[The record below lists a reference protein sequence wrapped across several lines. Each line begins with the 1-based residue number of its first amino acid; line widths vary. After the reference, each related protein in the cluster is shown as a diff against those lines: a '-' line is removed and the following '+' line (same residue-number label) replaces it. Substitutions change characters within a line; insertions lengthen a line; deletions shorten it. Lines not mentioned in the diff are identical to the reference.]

1 MKIFVP
7 KISLLHSASL
17 ILLILF
23 MSLSPQAQTYTTISN
38 GPWASSSTWQGGTV
52 PPINGTITS
61 GVVINI
67 QHMVTYSNSSITNSG
82 TINIANPDGV
92 APGLQVASGINI
104 TNNSTGV
111 INVNG
116 GELRQ
121 YRFVGGGESGTA
133 QTGSFTN
140 NGGKV
145 YITNSFVEIAQNWTN
160 QSGGTVVFNNASIE
174 IGSAYSLANNS
185 TDSLISTSVSVG
197 MQGSGSY
204 TVSGGAAKAYFQT
217 LRVEVA
223 STNGG
228 FTLQGGTANGTIN
241 CITLQNH
248 VTSTYSSGQISA
260 ANGLSTSGITLNNY
274 SIGNVANY
282 VPNGKFTGP
291 QTLNTSLSYFPAP
304 LMSLANSIR
313 FNYTTDPTL
322 ISGTALSAG
331 AQYKYENVKPGM
343 DAIVTIDSIVGG
355 LVINTLD
362 DNTGA
367 NGGFLEAFQPIMTS
381 GSSVGDSY
389 AVFRFNFKVTGTS
402 TDQKLDTAIT
412 TPIDIDGLSNLYEFD
427 QINMGAG
434 ASAAY
439 LSYSPAITLTQVGP
453 GTFMGIDAD
462 GISQPGVDTV
472 ARGNMYTVTNYN
484 INSFVA
490 KLGIRTTNSQQTQR
504 LFSLYSA
511 GFNYPMFTLLP
522 VTLESFNATLNGSG
536 NQVNLA
542 WTETSQVNVNH
553 FVVERSVDGTNFSD
567 AGIVLPD
574 VAASQGANYFFIDNI
589 SSVKENMIYYRL
601 CTMYLDGSLHY
612 SETRAV
618 RISNQAVNNISI
630 IAYPNPVVNQLN
642 ITIPNA
648 WQNKQVSY
656 EIFNAKGQLS
666 KRINEGNGSQTQT
679 INVSNISSGLYILKV
694 SCEGQILQQK
704 IFKN

>member
-1 MKIFVP
+1 MKTSLP
-7 KISLLHSASL
+7 KSILLHSTSL
-17 ILLILF
+17 ILLTLF
-23 MSLSPQAQTYTTISN
+23 LSLSLQAQTYTTIAN
-38 GPWASSSTWQGGTV
+38 GPWTGSSTWQGGTV
-52 PPINGTITS
+52 PPTNGTITS
-61 GVVINI
+61 GMVINI
-67 QHMVTYSNSSITNSG
+67 KHMVTYSSSSITNSG
-82 TINIANPDGV
+82 TINIANPGGV

-111 INVNG
+111 INVNS

-160 QSGGTVVFNNASIE
+160 QSGGTVVFNNASME

-185 TDSLISTSVSVG
+185 TDSLISTSISVG
-197 MQGSGSY
+197 MQGIGSY

-228 FTLQGGTANGTIN
+228 FTLTGGTANGTIN
-241 CITLQNH
+241 YITLQNH

-274 SIGNVANY
+274 NIGNVANY
-282 VPNGKFTGP
+282 VPHGKFSGS

-322 ISGTALSAG
+322 ISGSALSAG

-439 LSYSPAITLTQVGP
+439 LSFSPAITLTQVGP

-462 GISQPGVDTV
+462 GISQPGVDTI

-484 INSFVA
+484 INSFIA
-490 KLGIRTTNSQQTQR
+490 KLGIRTTISQQTQR

-511 GFNYPMFTLLP
+511 AFNYPMFTLLP
-522 VTLESFNATLNGSG
+522 VTLESFTATLNGSG

-542 WTETSQVNVNH
+542 WTTTSQVNVNH

-567 AGIVLPD
+567 AGIVFPD
-574 VAASQGANYFFIDNI
+574 LAASQDANYFFLDNI

-601 CTMYLDGSLHY
+601 CTMDLDGGLHY
-612 SETRAV
+612 SDTRAF

-630 IAYPNPVVNQLN
+630 LAYPNPVVNQLN

-648 WQNKQVSY
+648 WQNKQVFY
-656 EIFNAKGQLS
+656 EIFNANGQLLT
-666 KRINEGNGSQTQT
+666 RINEGNGSQTQT
-679 INVSNISSGLYILKV
+679 INVNNLSSGLYILKV
-694 SCEGQILQQK
+694 SSEGQILQQK

>member
-1 MKIFVP
+1 M
-7 KISLLHSASL
+7 SLLHRASL
-17 ILLILF
+17 ILVTLF
-23 MSLSPQAQTYTTISN
+23 LSLSLQAQTYTTIAN
-38 GPWASSSTWQGGTV
+38 GDWTSSSTWQGGTV
-52 PPINGTITS
+52 PPTNGTITS
-61 GVVINI
+61 GMVINI
-67 QHMVTYSNSSITNSG
+67 KHMVTYSSSSITNSG
-82 TINIANPDGV
+82 TINIANPGGV
-92 APGLQVASGINI
+92 ALGLQVASGINI

-160 QSGGTVVFNNASIE
+160 QSGGTVVFNNASME
-174 IGSAYSLANNS
+174 IGSAYSLANGS

-204 TVSGGAAKAYFQT
+204 TVSGGAATAYFQT

-223 STNGG
+223 STNGD
-228 FTLQGGTANGTIN
+228 FSLQTGTANGTIN
-241 CITLQNH
+241 YITLQNH
-248 VTSTYSSGQISA
+248 VTGTYSSGQIIA
-260 ANGLSTSGITLNNY
+260 ANGLRTSGITLNNY

-282 VPNGKFTGP
+282 VPNGKFSGS

-331 AQYKYENVKPGM
+331 AQYKYENVMPGM

-355 LVINTLD
+355 LVINTID

-367 NGGFLEAFQPIMTS
+367 NVGFLEAFQPIMTS

-389 AVFRFNFKVTGTS
+389 AIFRFNFKVTGTL
-402 TDQKLDTAIT
+402 TDQKLDSAIV

-434 ASAAY
+434 ASATY

-490 KLGIRTTNSQQTQR
+490 KLGIRTTYSQQTQR

-511 GFNYPMFTLLP
+511 GFNYPMYTLLP
-522 VTLESFNATLNGSG
+522 VTLESFTATLNGSG
-536 NQVNLA
+536 DQVNLD
-542 WTETSQVNVNH
+542 WTIASQLNVNH
-553 FVVERSVDGTNFSD
+553 FVVERSFDGATFDD
-567 AGIVLPD
+567 AGIVFPNEE
-574 VAASQGANYFFIDNI
+574 ATKEANYFFPDKIN
-589 SSVKENMIYYRL
+589 SLQQSMIYYRL
-601 CTMYLDGSLHY
+601 RTVNVDGSKQY
-612 SETRAV
+612 SDIRTV
-618 RISNQAVNNISI
+618 RISNQVVNNIAI
-630 IAYPNPVVNQLN
+630 LTYPNPVVNQLN
-642 ITIPNA
+642 ITIPIT
-648 WQNKQVSY
+648 WQSKPVSY
-656 EIFNAKGQLS
+656 EIFNANGQLS
-666 KRINEGNGSQTQT
+666 TRINEGNGSQTQT
-679 INVSNISSGLYILKV
+679 INVINLSSGLYIVKV
-694 SCEGQILQQK
+694 SCEGQIAKQK
-704 IFKN
+704 IIKY